1 MTLPK
6 IVIFCAII
14 TGSGLAI
21 LASMRVSQ
29 STAIRETL
37 NGKPIHLELAI
48 SPTQQYQGLSDR
60 DSLCQQ
66 CGMLFPFTKTEPT
79 VFVMRRMNFPLD
91 IVWIKNNEVVGVSE
105 NIAPEHT
112 PPYTPYPSPEAVD
125 MVLELNA
132 GMSNYYNLRTGE
144 KVILIQLA
152 TNS

>member
-6 IVIFCAII
+6 IVIISALVI
-14 TGSGLAI
+14 GSSLAV
-21 LASMRVSQ
+21 LASIRVNQ
-29 STAIRETL
+29 PTAIREML

-48 SPTQQYQGLSDR
+48 LPAQQYQGLSDR
-60 DSLCQQ
+60 RNLCQE
-66 CGMLFPFTKTEPT
+66 CGMLFPFPKTEPT

-105 NIAPEHT
+105 RLTPEHT
-112 PPYTPYPSPEAVD
+112 PPYTPYPSPGAVD

-132 GMSNYYNLRTGE
+132 GMANYYNLQIGE
-144 KVILIQLA
+144 KVILMQLA